1 MNRSVRVCVLSRE
14 ACQRVPGSA
23 VRNSEDRCIGGPRAG
38 ETDVI
43 TYDRELI
50 QDGHIQL
57 SDKPGLG
64 VEINKD
70 VAMKH
75 LMDGETWWG

>member
-1 MNRSVRVCVLSRE
+1 
-14 ACQRVPGSA
+14 
-23 VRNSEDRCIGGPRAG
+23 
-38 ETDVI
+38 VI

-50 QDGHIQL
+50 QGGHIQL

-75 LMDGETWWG
+75 LMDGETRWG

>member
-1 MNRSVRVCVLSRE
+1 MGPV
-14 ACQRVPGSA
+14 ATIASA
-23 VRNSEDRCIGGPRAG
+23 NCAAAMADFLGHETFDFKNGPRAG

-50 QDGHIQL
+50 QDGYIQL

-75 LMDGETWWG
+75 LMDGEEWWG

>member
-1 MNRSVRVCVLSRE
+1 MDFKR
-14 ACQRVPGSA
+14 
-23 VRNSEDRCIGGPRAG
+23 GGRAG
-38 ETDVI
+38 EGDLI
-43 TYDRELI
+43 TYDLEII

-64 VEINKD
+64 LDINKD

-75 LMDGETWWG
+75 MLEGDTWWG